1 MAFGSHPTLR
11 SFSRRLVTDALRN
24 ATRTVSE
31 VSEMSSIHLLNPRV
45 QAMRV
50 DANRDPDAFWAQ
62 AASSLH
68 WNRGWTKVFDW
79 DAEKPDDRGRYFRWF
94 VGGET
99 NLAYNAVDRHV
110 EAGKGGQSALICE
123 SERGGRSVRTY
134 AQLRYEVM

>member
-1 MAFGSHPTLR
+1 MRSRELSIARQPAAAVMAFGSHPTSR

-79 DAEKPDDRGRYFRWF
+79 DAEKPDDPGENSEPVQIPLHDGR
-94 VGGET
+94 
-99 NLAYNAVDRHV
+99 
-110 EAGKGGQSALICE
+110 
-123 SERGGRSVRTY
+123 
-134 AQLRYEVM
+134 